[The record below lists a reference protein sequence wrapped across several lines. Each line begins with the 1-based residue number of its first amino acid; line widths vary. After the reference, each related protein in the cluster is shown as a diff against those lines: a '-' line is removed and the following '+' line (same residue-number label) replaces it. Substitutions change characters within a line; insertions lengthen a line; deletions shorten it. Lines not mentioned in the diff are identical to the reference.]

1 MPLLRASCKTS
12 LWCKVG
18 LELWANIFMQVFGM
32 RISANGRC
40 KIRAEFSVQLGHE
53 FLQQMLECES
63 LPQMLECKFLGVLQQ
78 MLEGKFPELNVQPH
92 AFIARL
98 VS

>member
-1 MPLLRASCKTS
+1 MASPGKGTRAMPLLRASCKTS

-53 FLQQMLECES
+53 FLQQMLERES
-63 LPQMLECKFLGVLQQ
+63 LPQMLECKAETQRQGTD
-78 MLEGKFPELNVQPH
+78 
-92 AFIARL
+92 FIARL
-98 VS
+98 IS